1 MHIRR
6 DAIQSLTLLLHL
18 ENRAIHIYRHIT
30 NLPLC
35 YPSLRIN
42 IYNSMIIGLD
52 PPVVQIQPDYL
63 PVTDIGI
70 IPIPPLNPL
79 TPSRK
84 RPARTPGLTGN
95 NAAFLVPD
103 HIRKKFAD
111 GWSVHVPL
119 TFLTDRGCLL
129 KDKFT
134 LSSSQDILS
143 IDNVTGRILATS
155 KPLSDDGELDLSFDE
170 WHQAWRRLLEL
181 IKTFVPNEFLM
192 WEVHYAYIL
201 NNDNRAELWP
211 VYLAYDAEIRRR
223 ATQLP
228 IDPSVFSIGIWN
240 DLETRYT
247 AKKVLSLIQADLKQL
262 PTRSSTPYQ
271 QNPTARNTSRNHSFR
286 NQQSQSGQLKKCIFC
301 GDTAKD
307 HVSKNCPAPC
317 NVNGTP

>member
-134 LSSSQDILS
+134 LRRPKISSRSTTL
-143 IDNVTGRILATS
+143 LAAS
-155 KPLSDDGELDLSFDE
+155 
-170 WHQAWRRLLEL
+170 
-181 IKTFVPNEFLM
+181 
-192 WEVHYAYIL
+192 
-201 NNDNRAELWP
+201 
-211 VYLAYDAEIRRR
+211 
-223 ATQLP
+223 
-228 IDPSVFSIGIWN
+228 
-240 DLETRYT
+240 
-247 AKKVLSLIQADLKQL
+247 
-262 PTRSSTPYQ
+262 
-271 QNPTARNTSRNHSFR
+271 
-286 NQQSQSGQLKKCIFC
+286 
-301 GDTAKD
+301 
-307 HVSKNCPAPC
+307 
-317 NVNGTP
+317 